1 MSSPDQVF
9 QAALAA
15 HERGDLQGAEKLY
28 RHVVSLQPRHAP
40 ALDML
45 GTLAIQTGN
54 AAAALALFAQ
64 AVAAAPDRPLYHV
77 HLGEAQRKTG
87 NSEIAERSFREAV
100 RLAPELL
107 EAHDALASL
116 LKAGGHFEA
125 AAAEYRETI
134 RIRPALSIT
143 HYNLGVVLTALGKP
157 DEAIECYRRACALQ
171 PLLPEAHMNLAGL
184 LHNRHEIDAAAGEYQ
199 RALAIRPDYF
209 DALLNY
215 GIMLQ
220 LVGRVDEALVYID
233 RALQVRPGS
242 AAAHLNRGNIL
253 KIMRRSNEAIAEYR
267 QAAGLDPSFE
277 AAYHNLAVIYNEF
290 HQADPALEFCEKGL
304 ALEPRSAS
312 LCECK
317 AFALHLEGRGDE
329 AMAWYRKAMEID
341 PARPDFHSNLL
352 YTLNYLPGF
361 SQEAVFREHRAWA
374 ERFAEPLTHL
384 AAPHERDPGPRH
396 KLRLGYVSAH
406 FRRHAVNYFSE
417 PILLAHDHDQF
428 EVYCYSDVAAP
439 DEVTARIKAS
449 ADVWRPVVGLSD
461 EQLAEQIRTDRID
474 ILVDLAGHIGGN
486 RLLTF
491 ARKPAP
497 IQVTYIGYQNTTGMT
512 AMDYRLTDERADP
525 PGLTDRYY
533 TEKLVRLP
541 RAFFCYRPPDEA
553 PPITPLPS
561 ASSGY
566 VTFGSFNSYRKVT
579 PGVIDAWL
587 QILAGL
593 ENSRLLVLAAAGGYV
608 ERHLHERARAASI
621 DPARIVLHNRRA
633 MREYLGL
640 IAEADIALDP
650 FPFTGHT
657 TTCDSIWM
665 GVPVVMLEGDTYAS
679 RFGGS
684 VLANVGLA
692 DLISQ
697 DASGYVQ
704 RALALAN
711 DRERLTHLRSTLR
724 TTMFASPLLDFAG
737 FTRLLEAAYRQM
749 WNARVSTA

>member
-1 MSSPDQVF
+1 MSSPEQVF
-9 QAALAA
+9 QAAVAV
-15 HERGDLQGAEKLY
+15 HERGDLQGAERLY
-28 RHVVSLQPRHAP
+28 RQVLSVQPRHAG

-54 AAAALALFAQ
+54 AAVALTFFAQ
-64 AVAAAPDRPLYHV
+64 AVEVAPDRPLYHV
-77 HLGEAQRKTG
+77 HLGEAQRRTG

-100 RLAPELL
+100 RLAPDSL
-107 EAHDALASL
+107 EAHDALAAL
-116 LKAGGHFEA
+116 LKTGGHFEA
-125 AAAEYRETI
+125 AAAEYRETV
-134 RIRPALSIT
+134 RLRPALSIT

-171 PLLPEAHMNLAGL
+171 PPLAEAHINLAGS
-184 LHNRHEIDAAAGEYQ
+184 LHNRHEVDAAAGEYQ
-199 RALAIRPDYF
+199 RALAIRPDSF
-209 DALLNY
+209 EALLNY

-220 LVGRVDEALVYID
+220 LVGRVDEALLYLD

-242 AAAHLNRGNIL
+242 ALAHLNRGNVL
-253 KIMRRSNEAIAEYR
+253 KTIRRSNEAIAEYR
-267 QAAGLDPSFE
+267 HAAQLDPSFE

-290 HQADPALEFCEKGL
+290 QQDDLALEFCEKGL
-304 ALEPRSAS
+304 LLEPRSAS
-312 LCECK
+312 LCNLK
-317 AFALHLEGRGDE
+317 GMALHSQGRGDE
-329 AMAWYRKAMEID
+329 ALAWYRKAMELD
-341 PARPDFHSNLL
+341 PARPDFYSNRL
-352 YTLNYLPGF
+352 YTFNYLPGF
-361 SQEAVFREHRAWA
+361 SQEAVFSEHRAWA

-396 KLRLGYVSAH
+396 KLRLGYVSAY

-417 PILLAHDHDQF
+417 PVLLAHDHDQF

-439 DEVTARIKAS
+439 DAVTARIEAA
-449 ADVWRPVVGLSD
+449 ADVWRPVVRYSD
-461 EQLAEQIRTDRID
+461 EQLAAQIRNDRID

-553 PPITPLPS
+553 PPIMPLPA

-566 VTFGSFNSYRKVT
+566 VTFGSFNIYRKVT
-579 PGVIDAWL
+579 PPVIDAWL
-587 QILAGL
+587 RILAGL
-593 ENSRLLVLAAAGGYV
+593 ENSRLLVLAAGGGCV

-621 DPARIVLHNRRA
+621 DPARIVLHNRKA

-665 GVPVVMLEGDTYAS
+665 GVPVVMLEGESYAS

-692 DLISQ
+692 DLIAQ
-697 DASGYVQ
+697 DIEGYVQ

-711 DRERLTHLRSTLR
+711 DRERLTRLRSTLR
-724 TTMFASPLLDFAG
+724 TTMSASPLLDFAG
-737 FTRLLEAAYRQM
+737 FTRNLEAAYRKM
-749 WNARVSTA
+749 WNARPRTA